1 MRPHL
6 TAVVAGL
13 LLAVPGVVHAGLYY
27 SGEEIAELPS
37 QWRGYLI
44 DQRQLR
50 TVAVKPTDANPASP
64 IRKRY
69 EEEAAKLAKGLKDG
83 KLSPDEIA
91 DLGALYIRLG
101 DTAKA
106 LEVLQPAQRDHPR
119 ISDWPPTSARPGSS
133 AATLTRPPPAWS
145 SRPTSRRASTSGR
158 RSCICDWSAC
168 AAAIG
173 RDAQDL
179 DDLFGVRYIGA
190 DGKYAAGRLDDAQRK
205 ALPDDAP
212 ALVQQLGLWLP
223 ADGRLLWQMGELAA
237 VNGDV
242 TTSAAVMD
250 GCVTEFG
257 MRSPELRLHRQML
270 RDAADALAASS
281 DPNAKPTHDA
291 NSFPLK
297 PKSSRPLI
305 HKTDL
310 ADLPPIDPKGV
321 NVLPWTVVTETV
333 VDRKFHPSFP
343 TYLKELDGKQIQ
355 LTGYMQ
361 PLTDD
366 QQESGAF
373 LLIEYPVGCWYCEM
387 PEVTGIV
394 LVGLTPTARLASTR
408 AASFAS
414 PANWSSTPRTRR
426 ISSTPSRTPRRCR
439 RTSERGRAS
448 ERRRAGLSTEL
459 FRRRAAG
466 YNSSHPYREDDG

>member
-1 MRPHL
+1 MRPLL
-6 TAVVAGL
+6 TAVAAGL
-13 LLAVPGVVHAGLYY
+13 LLAFPAAVRAGLYY
-27 SGEEIAELPS
+27 SGEEVAELPS

-50 TVAVKPTDANPASP
+50 TIAVKPTDANPANP
-64 IRKRY
+64 ARKRY
-69 EEEAAKLAKGLKDG
+69 EDEAAKLAQGLKDG

-91 DLGALYIRLG
+91 DLGALYVRLG
-101 DTAKA
+101 DAAKA

-119 ISDWPPTSARPGSS
+119 NFRLAANLGTAWQLSGDLDQAAACLEQSADLAPGRYQK
-133 AATLTRPPPAWS
+133 AEKLHLRLVRLRGRPP
-145 SRPTSRRASTSGR
+145 
-158 RSCICDWSAC
+158 
-168 AAAIG
+168 

-179 DDLFGVRYIGA
+179 DDLFSVHYVGP
-190 DGKYAAGRLDDAQRK
+190 DGKYAVGRLDEAQRK

-242 TTSAAVMD
+242 TTAAAILD

-257 MRSPELRLHRQML
+257 LRNPELRLHRKML
-270 RDAADALAASS
+270 RDAADALAGA
-281 DPNAKPTHDA
+281 DPTTQPAHDA

-297 PKSSRPLI
+297 PKSSRPLV

-333 VDRKFHPSFP
+333 VDRKYHPSFP
-343 TYLKELDGKQIQ
+343 TYLKELEGKQIQ

-361 PLTDD
+361 PLSDD
-366 QQESGAF
+366 QEESGAF

-394 LVGLTPTARLASTR
+394 LVELSPGKTR
-408 AASFAS
+408 EY
-414 PANWSSTPRTRR
+414 TRGKLR
-426 ISSTPSRTPRRCR
+426 ITGKLVLNAKDP
-439 RTSERGRAS
+439 
-448 ERRRAGLSTEL
+448 
-459 FRRRAAG
+459 
-466 YNSSHPYREDDG
+466 EDFLYTIKDAKAVQTDE

>member
-6 TAVVAGL
+6 TAVVAAGL
-13 LLAVPGVVHAGLYY
+13 LLAVPAVVHAGLYY

-50 TVAVKPTDANPASP
+50 TIAVKPTDANPAGP
-64 IRKRY
+64 ARKRY
-69 EEEAAKLAKGLKDG
+69 EDAAAKLAQGLKDG

-91 DLGALYIRLG
+91 DLGALYVRLG

-106 LEVLQPAQRDHPR
+106 LEVLQPAQRAHPR
-119 ISDWPPTSARPGSS
+119 NFRLAANLGTAWQVSGDLDQAAACLEQSADLAPGKYQ
-133 AATLTRPPPAWS
+133 
-145 SRPTSRRASTSGR
+145 RAEKLHLRLVRLR
-158 RSCICDWSAC
+158 RSQA
-168 AAAIG
+168 

-179 DDLFGVRYIGA
+179 DDLFGVGYVGP
-190 DGKYAAGRLDDAQRK
+190 DGKYAVGRLDEAQRK

-242 TTSAAVMD
+242 TTAAAILD

-257 MRSPELRLHRQML
+257 LRNPQLRLHRQML
-270 RDAADALAASS
+270 RDAADALAGS
-281 DPNAKPTHDA
+281 DPGAKPAHDA

-297 PKSSRPLI
+297 PKSSRPLV

-310 ADLPPIDPKGV
+310 AELPPIDPKGV
-321 NVLPWTVVTETV
+321 NMLPWTVVTETV

-361 PLTDD
+361 PLSDD

-394 LVGLTPTARLASTR
+394 LVELAPGKTREVTRGKLRITGKLILNASDPEDFLYTIKDATAVQTD
-408 AASFAS
+408 
-414 PANWSSTPRTRR
+414 
-426 ISSTPSRTPRRCR
+426 
-439 RTSERGRAS
+439 E
-448 ERRRAGLSTEL
+448 
-459 FRRRAAG
+459 
-466 YNSSHPYREDDG
+466 